1 VRVFIRESGTFD
13 EYSVV
18 TVPWPVEPGDLVAD
32 AERVFVIEAVFP
44 PTSRPRPVVPV
55 LARRVELPVV

>member
-1 VRVFIRESGTFD
+1 
-13 EYSVV
+13 V

-44 PTSRPRPVVPV
+44 PTSRPRPVEPV
-55 LARRVELPVV
+55 LARRVELLVVS